1 MKLQS
6 IKRNL
11 LFIIIYCALAV
22 LIIGC
27 GSAQQVSNQAKGN
40 EDLAEVRIPDIYS
53 PLYAYEPYIAEELG
67 IFKEEGIKPVFTGV
81 IPPGQHV
88 AAVVAGTN
96 DVGTLHINRTIA
108 GINGGAKIKAVVAG
122 TESSK
127 QYPHMTYIVLE
138 NSPIKTPQDM
148 LGKKVGVVAIGGC
161 HEYTPY
167 EWLKKNGINDPKGK
181 FTFVSVPAGVE
192 EQALRNGDI
201 DVYGAMGIPVDI
213 MSRGGIRVLFDDV
226 DVWGTVAGN
235 TPWYF
240 HEKFI
245 QEKPEVVRRFVKAIA
260 RTQDWMN
267 ANPDKV
273 AEIMGKRGNVDP
285 KKVSVMHY
293 AEHGVIKEDSI
304 QIWIDLLKN
313 YGELTRDYKPQ
324 EIYTNEF
331 NEYTK

>member
-1 MKLQS
+1 MEKWRVR
-6 IKRNL
+6 KRFL
-11 LFIIIYCALAV
+11 LVMMSCLLALVFA
-22 LIIGC
+22 GC
-27 GSAQQVSNQAKGN
+27 GSTQKAGKSNVG
-40 EDLAEVRIPDIYS
+40 EGGLAEVRIPDIYS
-53 PLYAYEPYIAEELG
+53 PLYAYEPYIADELG
-67 IFKEEGIKPVFTGV
+67 FFKEEGINPVFTGV

-108 GINGGAKIKAVVAG
+108 GIQSGAKIKAVVAG

-138 NSPIKTPQDM
+138 NSPIKTAQD
-148 LGKKVGVVAIGGC
+148 LIGKKVGVVAIGGC

-167 EWLKKNGINDPKGK
+167 EWLRKNGIADPKGK
-181 FTFVSVPAGVE
+181 FTFVAVPPGTE
-192 EQALRNGDI
+192 EQALRSGQI

-240 HEKFI
+240 SEKFI
-245 QEKPEVVRRFVKAIA
+245 QEKPDVVKRFVKAIA
-260 RTQDWMN
+260 RAQEWMN

-273 AEIMGKRGNVDP
+273 AEIMGKRGGVDP

-293 AEHGVIKEDSI
+293 AERGVIKEDSI
-304 QIWIDLLKN
+304 QIWIDLLRN
-313 YGELTRDYKPQ
+313 YGELTRDYKPA

-331 NEYTK
+331 NENAK